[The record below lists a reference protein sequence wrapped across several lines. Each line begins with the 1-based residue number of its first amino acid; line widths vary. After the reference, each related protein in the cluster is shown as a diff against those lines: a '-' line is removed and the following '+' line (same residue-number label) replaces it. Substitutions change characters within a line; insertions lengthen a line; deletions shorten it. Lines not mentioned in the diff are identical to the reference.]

1 MHPYMTSQLAQLHR
15 EALIEEARR
24 GRLAATAA
32 RYGAEGQSGAGRS
45 FGRAQGFV
53 ASGLRVL
60 GLARGANLRV
70 ESAADCR

>member
-1 MHPYMTSQLAQLHR
+1 MHPYMTSQLARLHR

-32 RYGAEGQSGAGRS
+32 RNGRSSGAGRP
-45 FGRAQGFV
+45 FGQAQAFV

-60 GLARGANLRV
+60 GLAHRANLRV